1 MSFSGERHN
10 SRWPV
15 VLCALLA
22 LVAVVRIISSY
33 SLTSQAFD
41 EPCHIAASIELLARH
56 TYKLDPVHPPL
67 ARIAIGLP
75 LYLAGERYPKL
86 SIPDQKITYHDV
98 GNAILSNS
106 GHYARNLAL
115 ARLGVLPFFL
125 LATAIVFLWARRE
138 YGDFAGVM
146 SVALLTTLPNVL
158 AFSSIAYTDIVA
170 AATQVGLFFAFI
182 QWLDQP
188 TKRSVLWLGLAAGLA
203 FASKATTVI
212 FFPAAA
218 IAIVLGKWVCRRTI
232 VGENVAPRQIVR
244 HVAIVAAIAIVT
256 VWASYG
262 FAVGHV
268 RDGMNLPADSIPSFR
283 QFPAPLARAG
293 RWLVASDPLIPA
305 PALIKGVAEAWLLNK
320 EKPAAYL
327 LGHIKEGGWWYF
339 FLVGVAVKSPLPFL
353 VLAVVGV
360 ISLNTFDT
368 QRRWRAMA
376 PLLAALAVL
385 LVTMPVKYN
394 AGVRHVMVVF
404 LLLAIVAGRG
414 CSYLWRQQNG
424 RRLVAGAA
432 LIFLL
437 SWQLVSTM
445 RAQGNF
451 LAYFNELAGSDPS
464 KVMVAGC
471 DLDCGQDLDLLSREL
486 HARHISHA
494 TIAMWT
500 SADLSHTDLPSFD
513 VPHAYRPV
521 TGWFAISLRAL
532 RFGNSFHTQ
541 YPVGAFDWLQ
551 VYQPVSR
558 VGKTILLYHI
568 PDDAP
573 PHTQG
578 P

>member
-1 MSFSGERHN
+1 MSLSDETHN
-10 SRWPV
+10 ARWPV

-22 LVAVVRIISSY
+22 LAAVGRIISSY
-33 SLTSQAFD
+33 SLTSLAFD
-41 EPCHIAASIELLARH
+41 EPCHIAAAIELLARH

-75 LYLAGERYPKL
+75 IYLAGERYPKL
-86 SIPDQKITYHDV
+86 SLPDQEITYHDV
-98 GNAILSNS
+98 GNAVLWDS

-138 YGDFAGVM
+138 YGDLAAVM
-146 SVALLTTLPNVL
+146 AAALFTTLPNVL

-170 AATQVGLFFAFI
+170 AATQVGSFFAFV

-188 TKRSVLWLGLAAGLA
+188 TKRSAVWLGLAAGLA
-203 FASKATTVI
+203 LASKATTVI

-218 IAIVLGKWVCRRTI
+218 LAIVLGKWICTRTL
-232 VGENVAPRQIVR
+232 VGENATPKQIVR
-244 HVAIVAAIAIVT
+244 HVAIVAAIAVVT
-256 VWASYG
+256 LWASYG

-268 RDGMNLPADSIPSFR
+268 REGMNLSADSIPSFR
-283 QFPAPLARAG
+283 QFPAPVARAG
-293 RWLVASDPLIPA
+293 RWLVTSDPLIPA
-305 PALIKGVAEAWLLNK
+305 PALIKGVADAWVLNK

-353 VLAVVGV
+353 VLAGVGI
-360 ISLNTFDT
+360 ISLKTFDA

-404 LLLAIVAGRG
+404 PLLAIVAGSG
-414 CSYLWRQQNG
+414 CSYLWHQQE
-424 RRLVAGAA
+424 RWRLPARIG
-432 LIFLL
+432 LIVLL

-445 RAQGNF
+445 RAQTDF
-451 LAYFNELAGSDPS
+451 LAYFNEVAGSDPS

-471 DLDCGQDLDLLSREL
+471 DLDCGQDLDRLSREL
-486 HARHISHA
+486 QSRHISHA
-494 TIAMWT
+494 TIAIWT
-500 SADLSHTDLPSFD
+500 SADPRHTDLPSFD
-513 VPHAYRPV
+513 VPQAYRPV

-551 VYQPVSR
+551 AYQPATHA
-558 VGKTILLYHI
+558 GKTILLYHI
-568 PDDAP
+568 PEEKPQAP
-573 PHTQG
+573 G